1 MLSEQVTFRGA
12 TGGRLTA
19 RLDRPQGPA
28 RAYALFA
35 HCFSCTKDDL
45 AAKRIAIGLAEA
57 GIATLRFDFTGLGH
71 SEGEFADTHFS
82 SNVGDLVAAADH
94 LRQHFRAPP
103 HLLIGHSLG
112 GAAVLA
118 AAARVP
124 EATAVVTIGAP
135 AEPAHVTKLLG
146 PARAEIEARGEA
158 EVEIAGR
165 AFRIRRAFLDD
176 IQAQRLE
183 AAIAGLGKALLV
195 CHAPRD
201 EVVGIENAGR
211 IFQQAKHPKSFLSLD
226 DADHL
231 LRRREDALHT
241 AGVIAAWANRYL
253 PTMDAAQALPT
264 PAEDSVVVR
273 ETGTGKFVQAITA
286 GRHRLTAD
294 EPVAVGGNDSGPSPY
309 DLLAAAL
316 GACTAMTLRLYA
328 GHKGLPLTRT
338 TVEVTHDRIHAED
351 CATCETR
358 VGKVDRF
365 RRRLQLEGS
374 LEEAQRARL
383 LEIANRCPVHRTLE
397 SEVMIETELA

>member
-1 MLSEQVTFRGA
+1 MPSEQVTFQGA
-12 TGGRLTA
+12 TGARLAA

-35 HCFSCTKDDL
+35 HCFSCTKDNL
-45 AAKRIAIGLAEA
+45 AAKRISTGLTEA

-71 SEGEFADTHFS
+71 SEGDFANTHFS
-82 SNVGDLVAAADH
+82 SNVGDLIAAADH
-94 LRQHFRAPP
+94 LRQHFRAP

-118 AAARVP
+118 AATRVP

-135 AEPAHVTKLLG
+135 AEPAHVTRLLG
-146 PARAEIEARGEA
+146 PARAEIEAQGEA
-158 EVEIAGR
+158 EVVIAGQT
-165 AFRIRRAFLDD
+165 FRIRRAFLDD

-183 AAIAGLGKALLV
+183 TTIASIGKALLV

-231 LRRREDALHT
+231 LRRREDALYA
-241 AGVIAAWANRYL
+241 AGVIAAWANRYV

-264 PAEDSVVVR
+264 PAKGSVVVR
-273 ETGTGKFVQAITA
+273 ETGTGKFAQAIMA

-294 EPVAVGGNDSGPSPY
+294 EPIAVGGDDGGPSPY

-316 GACTAMTLRLYA
+316 GACTSMTLRLYA
-328 GHKGLPLTRT
+328 QHKGLPLTRT

-351 CATCETR
+351 CASCETK

-374 LEEAQRARL
+374 LDEAQQRRL

-397 SEVMIETELA
+397 SEVVIETDLA